1 MHGLLAL
8 PRMLDLLLRNGVFH
22 GVKDFNIGF
31 RLTGDLNDNRHISF
45 ARFVQHFYILFVNI
59 IINFYEIM
67 S

>member
-1 MHGLLAL
+1 
-8 PRMLDLLLRNGVFH
+8 MLGLLLRNRVFH

-31 RLTGDLNDNRHISF
+31 RLTSDLNNNRHIPL
-45 ARFVQHFYILFVNI
+45 ARLVQHAYILFVNI